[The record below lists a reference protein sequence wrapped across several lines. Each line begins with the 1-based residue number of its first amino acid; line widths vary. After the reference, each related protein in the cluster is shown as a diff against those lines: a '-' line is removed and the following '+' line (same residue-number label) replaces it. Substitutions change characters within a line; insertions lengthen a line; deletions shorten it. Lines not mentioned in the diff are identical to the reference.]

1 MNVEYFISKRI
12 VNAKENKNV
21 FSRPIISLT
30 IFAISLSVAIMI
42 ISLSILDGFQS
53 EITNKVIDF
62 GSHIQISNYEK
73 ESHKEQVPLE
83 LTKSFLNSL
92 DNNSEIQD
100 ISKVIYDFGL
110 IKTDDDFMGI
120 NLKGVHENY
129 NFSIFSDRIVEG
141 EALNSDSSIFIS
153 ENISNKLKLKVSD
166 KIRVYFP
173 SLNSAKT
180 NVNVRPFYVCGI
192 FNTKMKELDENLSF
206 VSLSNLQKLKGW
218 KENEVSLI
226 EIKVSDFENINQ
238 VRNNIEVS
246 VEDYY
251 NKNIVSIIDLYPQIF
266 DWLQL
271 QDINVTVIIVLML
284 VVALVNVIISLLIL
298 ILEKIKFIGIL
309 KSLGFSNFSIRKIFI
324 YNAMYLSFKGV
335 FFGNLIAF
343 LLLFIQYYFQIISL
357 NPETYYMEIVPV
369 SFDVFS
375 FFMLNI
381 GILIACFVAMIVP
394 TIIITKISVVKA
406 IRFE

>member
-1 MNVEYFISKRI
+1 MKFE
-12 VNAKENKNV
+12 
-21 FSRPIISLT
+21 
-30 IFAISLSVAIMI
+30 
-42 ISLSILDGFQS
+42 
-53 EITNKVIDF
+53 
-62 GSHIQISNYEK
+62 
-73 ESHKEQVPLE
+73 
-83 LTKSFLNSL
+83 
-92 DNNSEIQD
+92 
-100 ISKVIYDFGL
+100 
-110 IKTDDDFMGI
+110 
-120 NLKGVHENY
+120 
-129 NFSIFSDRIVEG
+129 
-141 EALNSDSSIFIS
+141 
-153 ENISNKLKLKVSD
+153 LKVSD

-173 SLNSAKT
+173 SLNSGER

-192 FNTKMKELDENLSF
+192 YNANMKELDETLTF

-226 EIKVSDFENINQ
+226 EIKVSDFSNINH

-251 NKNIVSIIDLYPQIF
+251 NKNVISIMDLHPQIF

-271 QDINVTVIIVLML
+271 QDVNVRVIIVLML
-284 VVALVNVIISLLIL
+284 VVALVNVITSLLIL

-309 KSLGFSNFSIRKIFI
+309 KSLGISNWSIRKIFI
-324 YNAMYLSFKGV
+324 YNAMYLSSKGV
-335 FFGNLIAF
+335 LFGNLIAF

-369 SFDVFS
+369 SFDIFS

-406 IRFE
+406 VRFE